1 MLSAEGESGFLIRLG
16 GLEASAHQNEHVA
29 DLSVPTDYYV
39 AHLFVIPDEP
49 GPSAV
54 TPFYFASIDLCAI
67 TPFLKLLLDTPP
79 SEHGYTRRIHR
90 HNYAAASLHRFS
102 YFLIPCY
109 ARNLTEAYAEA
120 LGTYLAKV
128 VYVPSGV
135 PSDLLRLFS
144 AYRVPPFVIAES
156 DECAAHAKTLNLP
169 CQLLRQTTA
178 KGINA
183 EIRRQFEQPAEPL
196 TREELERL
204 NRGEITKHIPPNVFI
219 ATMPGELLWEESRL
233 HPYPTSGLR
242 LLFPNEALAN
252 QMRRRYVPPPPT
264 QRPDPAQS
272 VDLLIASIRSV
283 FAQRLS
289 DYLLEDVHWGL
300 ADKTLAP
307 SLRDRVESYKQT
319 QSAEAYEEL
328 VREAEQHLA
337 DYPGACPLI
346 LCCPAINKKSSSHV
360 FRRVLPDRVLK
371 AFYKAVEQDYIIR
384 TDEDDFRSA
393 REFALFKSLAFHR
406 NLENDF
412 LSTVLGLYASS
423 YRQPVLRTPQL
434 ASGLFGMLRSLKM
447 THVGGNSHAFIRDLR
462 AFCKTLQES
471 LPLTIREFIRSLNT
485 RSVKLISDLPLEW
498 LTIDDVPLMFRCI
511 LSRLPLTPGSGIFSH
526 FNTCREDLHLGLEQ
540 ARRVLVCNC
549 LSTNDQLFEYPRA
562 FSSVLRDM
570 GVDHSYAE
578 LASVEDYAAA
588 LSANKPYIL
597 VHWGHGS
604 YDRVT
609 DRGYLHIRGEKTE
622 VWDLRGAAIPPI
634 VMLAAC
640 ETAAIAETHNN
651 PANGW
656 LALGARAVLAT
667 YFSVEA
673 DLTTVLFTRI
683 FANLMEAVHG
693 EEQMPTWAVIVSKTL
708 ILNRYLDF
716 FYGFVDW
723 QHRRGLLS
731 PPGEVFLEYTFLW
744 NRERGS
750 LVEGYRR
757 CPQLLARALD
767 RFDNKLGESF
777 RDYCRL
783 EATIPHTMF
792 FTQLGSPDTILVG
805 KKPGPR
811 DTYESAAHEYWAKR
825 NLEESPEIESP
836 AAHGPSTELSLNA
849 QNHLVAR
856 RALRAAVLKA

>member
-1 MLSAEGESGFLIRLG
+1 MVKWLGTKFHDSADGRDSGLLIRLG
-16 GLEASAHQNEHVA
+16 GLEASAQQNEHVV

-39 AHLFVIPDEP
+39 AHLFLIPDEL
-49 GPSAV
+49 GPSVV

-79 SEHGYTRRIHR
+79 SEHGYARRIHR
-90 HNYAAASLHRFS
+90 HNYAAAALHRFS
-102 YFLIPCY
+102 YFIIPCY
-109 ARNLTEAYAEA
+109 AKNLTELYAEA
-120 LGTYLAKV
+120 FGSYLAKI
-128 VYVPSGV
+128 VYVPNGV
-135 PSDLLRLFS
+135 PIDLLRFFLT
-144 AYRVPPFVIAES
+144 YRVPPFVVAES
-156 DECAAHAKTLNLP
+156 RGCAAYAQTLNLP
-169 CQLLRQTTA
+169 CELFRQTTA
-178 KGINA
+178 KRMNA
-183 EIRRQFEQPAEPL
+183 EIRRQFEQPAKPL
-196 TREELERL
+196 TEEELQHL
-204 NRGEITKHIPPNVFI
+204 NRGEITRHIPPNVFI
-219 ATMPGELLWEESRL
+219 ATTPEELLWEESRL
-233 HPYPTSGLR
+233 HPYPTSGLN

-252 QMRRRYVPPPPT
+252 QMRKRYMPPPPS
-264 QRPDPAQS
+264 QRLDPAQS
-272 VDLLIASIRSV
+272 ANVLITSIRSV

-289 DYLLEDVHWGL
+289 DYLLEDIRWGL
-300 ADKTLAP
+300 ADKTLAS
-307 SLRDRVESYKQT
+307 SLRNRVESYKQT
-319 QSAEAYEEL
+319 QSAETYEEL
-328 VREAEQHLA
+328 VREAERHLP

-371 AFYKAVEQDYIIR
+371 AFYKAVEQDYIMR
-384 TDEDDFRSA
+384 TDENDFRSA
-393 REFALFKSLAFHR
+393 REFAQFKSLAFHR
-406 NLENDF
+406 TIENDL

-423 YRQPVLRTPQL
+423 FRQPVLRTPQL
-434 ASGLFGMLRSLKM
+434 ASGLFGMLRSLQM
-447 THVGGNSHAFIRDLR
+447 THLGGNKHAFIRDLR
-462 AFCKTLQES
+462 VFCETLRDS

-485 RSVKLISDLPLEW
+485 RNVKLISDLPLEW
-498 LTIDDVPLMFRCI
+498 LAIDDVPLMFRCI
-511 LSRLPLTPGSGIFSH
+511 LNRLPLTPGNGIFTH
-526 FNTCREDLHLGLEQ
+526 FNTCREDVHLGLEQ

-549 LSTNDQLFEYPRA
+549 LSPNDQLFEYPRA
-562 FSSVLRDM
+562 FSGVLRDM
-570 GVDHSYAE
+570 GIEHSYVE
-578 LASVEDYAAA
+578 PTSVEEYAAV

-604 YDRVT
+604 YDRAA
-609 DRGYLHIRGEKTE
+609 DRGYLHIRDEKTE

-667 YFSVEA
+667 YFNVEA

-693 EEQMPTWAVIVSKTL
+693 EEQMPTWAVVVSKTL

-723 QHRRGLLS
+723 QRRRGLPS

-757 CPQLLARALD
+757 CPQLLTEALD

-792 FTQLGSPDTILVG
+792 FTHLGSPDTILIG
-805 KKPGPR
+805 KKPAPR

-825 NLEESPEIESP
+825 NLEESRDREPRGSRP
-836 AAHGPSTELSLNA
+836 VHRT
-849 QNHLVAR
+849 
-856 RALRAAVLKA
+856 